1 MVEVEVSSHDD
12 VFIVLRSDVLL
23 QIFSQGIYE
32 VVVVGIVDVDYKHR
46 FVGEFGIDGHCYNIS
61 KREVYWCKH

>member
-32 VVVVGIVDVDYKHR
+32 VVVVGIVDIDYEHR
-46 FVGEFGIDGHCYNIS
+46 FVGEFGVDRHCYDIS
-61 KREVYWCKH
+61 EREVYRCEH